1 MNESLKVTI
10 KLKIFLIFIFF
21 AQNTFAQKLI
31 KSENKNDKID
41 IVFVPFFD
49 KKTDEQFTFSL
60 NQSRFKITDT
70 TKVFKNLQNEFL
82 KNTWFKS
89 FLDGFDQNLKS
100 EKNLFAGANEN
111 EIKDF
116 KIGTLNSDVICI
128 HTAIES
134 KTVTKIN
141 NSGNVT
147 LYCTIA
153 VYDLESGELILK
165 CKVKNE
171 TKFKDTL
178 PDKNESIKTLNQDL
192 LACFEQKLK

>member
-31 KSENKNDKID
+31 KSENKSDKID

-49 KKTDEQFTFSL
+49 KKTDEQFTFSF

-89 FLDGFDQNLKS
+89 FS
-100 EKNLFAGANEN
+100 RW
-111 EIKDF
+111 I
-116 KIGTLNSDVICI
+116 
-128 HTAIES
+128 
-134 KTVTKIN
+134 
-141 NSGNVT
+141 
-147 LYCTIA
+147 
-153 VYDLESGELILK
+153 
-165 CKVKNE
+165 
-171 TKFKDTL
+171 
-178 PDKNESIKTLNQDL
+178 
-192 LACFEQKLK
+192 